1 MTMTKKYFLALS
13 IIMILAVSC
22 MDNPSRPKRSSSGAE
37 EEIEI
42 TLGDGTT
49 VSVPVNTGD
58 YWEDNEK
65 LTEIYSNQMSK
76 TYIYDGVPT
85 GNDGLR
91 YKFADNLDMVNPED
105 NTVYKKYIK
114 TILVKV
120 NDKENQLLSS
130 SLHGKY
136 VAGAVYKVVQE
147 RGKDA
152 SGYDESTEKN
162 QPKVGEYEIIIDN
175 YSATSKVKV
184 PIDQSEK
191 TLNILYRYYLPT
203 SDANSNYDPEKVFDG
218 TYPKIDD
225 IPGCWFIL
233 PEQYKASV
241 IY

>member
-1 MTMTKKYFLALS
+1 MLYKLKYYCYNEEKIEILWGNNNNMGKVEKLNELFEKWKKEQ
-13 IIMILAVSC
+13 
-22 MDNPSRPKRSSSGAE
+22 E
-37 EEIEI
+37 EEV
-42 TLGDGTT
+42 D
-49 VSVPVNTGD
+49 
-58 YWEDNEK
+58 
-65 LTEIYSNQMSK
+65 
-76 TYIYDGVPT
+76 
-85 GNDGLR
+85 
-91 YKFADNLDMVNPED
+91 
-105 NTVYKKYIK
+105 
-114 TILVKV
+114 V